1 MAKADH
7 AAQIAQQRP
16 GQSNAAYN
24 QSGNDQAH
32 DVVVLAQ
39 QQRHANIRKHTS
51 GQRYLACFHPR
62 LPAEPNRP
70 FGNTNNTSKNS
81 TMPTSS
87 CRAELARV
95 MVSASAT
102 PSSKAPTSTPGIRSA
117 EHTSELKSQMRISYD
132 DFCL

>member
-1 MAKADH
+1 MAKADQ

-70 FGNTNNTSKNS
+70 FGNTKNTSQNRTKH
-81 TMPTSS
+81 TSP

-95 MVSASAT
+95 MVN
-102 PSSKAPTSTPGIRSA
+102 APAPPRSQAPPSTPEIDP
-117 EHTSELKSQMRISYD
+117 T
-132 DFCL
+132 